1 MNLANKITISR
12 MVITLIIITIL
23 IFPFASAGIDF
34 PNLFINEKIVVNTK
48 YFVVGILFLIALL
61 TDILDGYVAKKN
73 NMVTP
78 LGKTL
83 DKIADKLLLDSTL
96 IIIAA
101 QGFIHPIIP
110 VIIVS
115 RNYIVHAIRMA
126 ALKNGNTLI
135 SVRTSKA
142 KNILLKLGIAL
153 TLFYNLPFELFNLRV
168 SDILL
173 IISTVLAI
181 ISCMQY
187 YDDNKKK
194 IIAK

>member
-12 MVITLIIITIL
+12 MVITLIIIIIL
-23 IFPFASAGIDF
+23 IFPFAAAGIDF
-34 PNLFINEKIVVNTK
+34 PSLFINEKIVVNTK

-73 NMVTP
+73 NIVTP

-83 DKIADKLLLDSTL
+83 DKVADKLLLDSTL

-110 VIIVS
+110 VVIVS
-115 RNYIVHAIRMA
+115 RNYIVHTIRMA
-126 ALKNGNTLI
+126 ALRNGNTLI

-153 TLFYNLPFELFNLRV
+153 TLFYNLPFELFNLNI
-168 SDILL
+168 SDMLL
-173 IISTVLAI
+173 IVATVLAV
-181 ISCMQY
+181 ISCIQY
-187 YDDNKKK
+187 FNDNKKK
-194 IIAK
+194 IVVK